1 MKTWTLAPI
10 PIDATATLD
19 SLFLERV
26 RRSSARVAY
35 RWFDRAQ
42 DGWRQL
48 TWAEM
53 GRAVARW
60 RQALGQE
67 GLVPGDR
74 VALQL
79 RNGPE
84 WVMFDQAALSLGLV
98 TVPLY
103 TDDRADNAAE
113 ILRDAGVKLL
123 LMQDANR
130 WQRLAPL
137 IGDGPEPGRVLLL
150 DGGPAAQRLAA
161 ADPRLALVPDWLP
174 ASGPDWPRRPGDP
187 GDLASIVYTSGTT
200 GRAKGVML
208 SHRNILGNA
217 QAILALVPVY
227 EEDVFLSFLPLSH
240 MLERTGSYILPMLA
254 GSTVAYA
261 RSVGQLAEDMQTQAP
276 SVIIAVPRV
285 FERVHARIG
294 AQLATRPALVRRL
307 FALTVAAG
315 WRQFE
320 RQQGRGGWHPLLLL
334 WPLLRR
340 VFSRPVLA
348 KFGGRM
354 RAAVS
359 GGAPLPFEVA
369 HRLVGLGLP
378 LIQGYGL
385 TETSPVIAV
394 NPLEDNDLASV
405 GVPLPGLAVRLGAD
419 SELQVKGPG
428 VMLGY
433 WRNPEAT
440 ARVLDAAGWLRTG
453 DQARIAGRHLYITG
467 RIKDIMVLSNG
478 EKVSPADMEMAIGLD
493 PLFEQVMIVGEGH
506 PFLAALLV
514 LEAQAWP
521 ALAREFGLEPEA
533 PDSLTN
539 PLLVKAMLKRVRDAL
554 GDFPGYAKIRRVLL
568 LRDPWTI
575 DNGLMTPTLKFR
587 RNRVIDTVS

>member
-1 MKTWTLAPI
+1 MKTWTLAPLAV
-10 PIDATATLD
+10 DATATLD

-150 DGGPAAQRLAA
+150 DGGPASQRLAA

-174 ASGPDWPRRPGDP
+174 ASGPDWPPRRGDP
-187 GDLASIVYTSGTT
+187 WDLASIVYTSGTT

-478 EKVSPADMEMAIGLD
+478 EKVSPADLEIAIGLD